1 MILAIECIVLCIV
14 FSLVIMIPLY
24 KNPIGQ
30 IMSYPKKIRERV
42 ESLPQYK
49 DSIKKTEKT
58 HVIVKILSIFVFPLI
73 LTIIAYL
80 SGARTP
86 FEVFRHVFILFF
98 AVNLYDTVVMDIIIF
113 RNVKVFRIP
122 GTEDMDK
129 EYKECSHHI
138 IGFFIGTG
146 IGLIVS
152 LLSML
157 YIKIY
162 YMISL

>member
-1 MILAIECIVLCIV
+1 MILTIECIVLCIV

-58 HVIVKILSIFVFPLI
+58 HVIVKSLSIFVFPLI

-86 FEVFRHVFILFF
+86 YEVFRHVFILFF

-113 RNVKVFRIP
+113 RNVKV
-122 GTEDMDK
+122 
-129 EYKECSHHI
+129 
-138 IGFFIGTG
+138 
-146 IGLIVS
+146 
-152 LLSML
+152 
-157 YIKIY
+157 
-162 YMISL
+162 